1 MIGKN
6 LAAGLLAYRTGGALT
21 AALAILFISS
31 IAHSAT
37 VTVNAFAPYSAT
49 PSNGVWY
56 EMRVEEGGAASTV
69 DLTGVGG
76 NLENNQPLPV
86 GAALLT
92 TGSNNLDVAHVGVVD
107 TYGNA
112 SNILMDGALEISYS
126 FYKVSAGDLNPYA
139 APAIRLTLNNPSPV
153 GSDGYGS
160 LVYEPYWQTDPWQ
173 SAPGA
178 AVSPDEWITA
188 VITSTTGRF
197 WWDGGFGELN
207 SSGGPPLRTL
217 SDWASV
223 FDEDFTDAD
232 LLALSVGVGSYNQGQ
247 TGYFDDVSISYT
259 GYIETYNFEP
269 IPEPSTGCLLL
280 LGLAGLS
287 FCDRKRSP

>member
-126 FYKVSAGDLNPYA
+126 FYKVSAGDLSPYA
-139 APAIRLTLNNPSPV
+139 APP
-153 GSDGYGS
+153 
-160 LVYEPYWQTDPWQ
+160 
-173 SAPGA
+173 
-178 AVSPDEWITA
+178 
-188 VITSTTGRF
+188 
-197 WWDGGFGELN
+197 
-207 SSGGPPLRTL
+207 
-217 SDWASV
+217 
-223 FDEDFTDAD
+223 FD
-232 LLALSVGVGSYNQGQ
+232 
-247 TGYFDDVSISYT
+247 
-259 GYIETYNFEP
+259 
-269 IPEPSTGCLLL
+269 
-280 LGLAGLS
+280 
-287 FCDRKRSP
+287 